1 MKYESAMRRVSERCC
16 TPTKS
21 LGRLACIFQSV
32 LLGAGVIGTLGLLA
46 FFPTARDQIAE
57 RYFSLKIS
65 EKGAHVTI
73 YYGLASTILCWLP
86 FNLVAI
92 LGTRN
97 RWLIMSC
104 MVSTAIFSLHI
115 GGLHLLLKIL
125 VDCWI
130 T

>member
-92 LGTRN
+92 LGTRK

-115 GGLHLLLKIL
+115 GGLNLL
-125 VDCWI
+125 
-130 T
+130 